1 MFEFRHNKGRETQ
14 GSGFTKT
21 LLAASLALAAYSAQA
36 LAAPV
41 AVHIPAQPLSNALMQ
56 FGTQT
61 NMQVLFSAD
70 SIKGRNSLSVDG
82 TMEPQQALEQMLR
95 GTGLRYEVN
104 GNTITVGAATADG
117 NAMLLQNV
125 NINAAGDGSG
135 YTPEYSIVAKRTNTA
150 TKTDTPI
157 GETPQSISVVTRK
170 QMDEQA
176 VQDVSSAVR
185 YTPGVFGE
193 YTGANNTREQFR
205 IRGFSPY
212 VFQDGLQ
219 LPYGESGQGGMSE
232 PYGLESVEVLRGPA
246 SMLYGQSRPG
256 GLINL
261 TSKMPTS
268 TPYHQIQVQGGSYDL
283 KQLGFDFGGPIDDQG
298 VFSYRLTGLV
308 KDSGTQVDHVQNN
321 RNFIA
326 PAFTWRPNDD
336 TSLTVLANYQRDWG
350 GSTEQYYPE
359 SGTLHHSQYGKISS
373 DTLLGDSD
381 FDKLRRES
389 SQLGYLFEH
398 HFNDVFTFRQNLR
411 YSQVNIEN
419 RTAFGNGYVNEA
431 TSPNLSR
438 LTSDIKRNLQIFN
451 VDNQLESK
459 FNTGALEHTLLTGLD
474 YRRSTLDNNVVNSSY
489 TTTNPY
495 AGGNS
500 SGTRTNIYTS
510 RDMYQVQKQTGVYA
524 QDQIKLD
531 HWLFTLGGR
540 FDWADSES
548 HYRPDRSNA
557 TNRYIDQDNH
567 KGTYRYAVAY
577 LFDNGVMP
585 YFSYSQSFDPQLN
598 TAVSAATPI
607 FKPTEGEQYEL
618 GIKYQPPGQDSY
630 ITASVYKLKQKNVTT
645 ADPANINNTIQI
657 GAAES
662 RGFELEGKAVL
673 SKNLD
678 LLASYTYTD
687 SEVTRTG
694 YVTSSY
700 TDKGN
705 ELPFT
710 PRQQASAWLDY
721 TFHEGLMDG
730 LGAGLGARYTGD
742 LWGSSVS
749 SPSAVYNRIE
759 TGNFTIVDAAVH
771 YDLGKLSS
779 KLDGTKVAVNASN
792 LFDKEYVASCS
803 NYAACYY
810 GPRRNVIAT
819 LSYNW

>member
-1 MFEFRHNKGRETQ
+1 MFELRPAKGPETQ
-14 GSGFTKT
+14 GTCFTKT
-21 LLAASLALAAYSAQA
+21 LLAASLALAALSTRV

-41 AVHIPAQPLSNALMQ
+41 EVHIPAQPLSAALMQ
-56 FGTQT
+56 FGIQT
-61 NMQVLFSAD
+61 HLQVLFSAD
-70 SIKGRNSLSVDG
+70 STQGCNSFGVDG
-82 TMEPQQALEQMLR
+82 TMAPQQALEQMLR

-104 GNTITVGAATADG
+104 GNSIIVGAASASG
-117 NAMLLQNV
+117 NAMLLQDV
-125 NINAAGDGSG
+125 NIDAAGDGVG
-135 YTPEYSIVAKRTNTA
+135 YTPEYSLVAKRTSAA
-150 TKTDTPI
+150 TKTDMPI

-170 QMDEQA
+170 QMDTQA

-212 VFQDGLQ
+212 VFQDGLM
-219 LPYGESGQGGMSE
+219 LPYGESGQGGMAE
-232 PYGLESVEVLRGPA
+232 PYSLESVEVLRGPA

-268 TPYHQIQVQGGSYDL
+268 TPYHQVEVQGGSYDL
-283 KQLGFDFGGPIDDQG
+283 KQLGFDLGGPLDDQG

-359 SGTLHHSQYGKISS
+359 SGSLHHSPYGKIDS
-373 DTLLGDSD
+373 DTLLGDSH

-398 HFNDVFTFRQNLR
+398 HFNDAITFRQNLR

-431 TSPNLSR
+431 ASPNLSR

-459 FNTGALEHTLLTGLD
+459 FDTGALEHTLLTGLD
-474 YRRSTLDNNVVNSSY
+474 VRRSTLNNNVVNSNYS
-489 TTTNPY
+489 TTNPY

-500 SGTRTNIYTS
+500 SGTATGQYTS
-510 RDMYQVQKQTGVYA
+510 RDLYQTQKQTGVYL
-524 QDQIKLD
+524 QDQIQLD

-540 FDWADSES
+540 FDWATSDS
-548 HYRPDRSNA
+548 HYRPDKSNA
-557 TNRYIDQDNH
+557 TSRYIDQDDH

-598 TAVSAATPI
+598 TSVSAGTPI
-607 FKPTEGEQYEL
+607 FKPTQGEQYEV
-618 GIKYQPPGQDSY
+618 GVKYQPSGQDSY
-630 ITASVYKLKQKNVTT
+630 ITASVYTLKQQNITT
-645 ADPANINNTIQI
+645 ADPSNTSNTLQI
-657 GAAES
+657 GAAQS

-673 SKNLD
+673 TGNLD
-678 LLASYTYTD
+678 VLASYTYTD

-694 YVTSSY
+694 YVTSAY

-721 TFHEGLMDG
+721 TFHESALDG
-730 LGAGLGARYTGD
+730 LGAGIGARYTGD

-749 SPSAVYNRIE
+749 SPSMVYNRIE
-759 TGNFTIVDAAVH
+759 TGNFTLVDAALH

-779 KLDGTKVAVNASN
+779 QLAGTRVALNASN

>member
-1 MFEFRHNKGRETQ
+1 MRKLQHNKGRETQ
-14 GSGFTKT
+14 RAGFAQT
-21 LLAASLALAAYSAQA
+21 LLAASLAFAACSSQA

-41 AVHIPAQPLSNALMQ
+41 QVHIPAQPLSNALMQ

-61 NMQVLFSAD
+61 HLQVLFSAD
-70 SIKGRNSLSVDG
+70 SIKGQNSLSVDG

-95 GTGLRYEVN
+95 GTGLHYEVN
-104 GNTITVGAATADG
+104 GSIITVGPAAAGG

-125 NINAAGDGSG
+125 NINAAGDGGG
-135 YTPEYSIVAKRTNTA
+135 YTPDYSLVAKRTRTA

-157 GETPQSISVVTRK
+157 GQTPQSISVVTRK
-170 QMDEQA
+170 QMDDQA

-193 YTGANNTREQFR
+193 YTGSNNTREQFR

-212 VFQDGLQ
+212 VFQDGLM
-219 LPYGESGQGGMSE
+219 LPYGESGQGGMAE

-261 TSKMPTS
+261 TSKLPTS
-268 TPYHQIQVQGGSYDL
+268 TPYHQLEVQGGSYDL
-283 KQLGFDFGGPIDDQG
+283 KQVGFDFGGPLDDQG

-308 KDSGTQVDHVQNN
+308 KDSGTQIDHVQNN

-326 PAFTWRPNDD
+326 PAFTWRPDDD

-350 GSTEQYYPE
+350 GSTEQYYPA
-359 SGTLHHSQYGKISS
+359 SGTLNASQWGRISS
-373 DTLLGDSD
+373 DTLVGDSH

-389 SQLGYLFEH
+389 SQLGYMFEH
-398 HFNDVFTFRQNLR
+398 HFNDAITFRQNLR

-431 TSPNLSR
+431 TSPNLAR

-459 FNTGALEHTLLTGLD
+459 FNTGALEHTLLTGVD
-474 YRRSTLDNNVVNSSY
+474 YRRSALDNNVVNSSY
-489 TTTNPY
+489 TATNPY
-495 AGGNS
+495 AGGNG
-500 SGTRTNIYTS
+500 SGTVTGAYTS
-510 RDMYQVQKQTGVYA
+510 RDLYQTQKQTGVYL

-540 FDWADSES
+540 FDWATADS

-557 TNRYIDQDNH
+557 TNRYIDQDDH

-585 YFSYSQSFDPQLN
+585 YFSYSQAFDPQLN
-598 TAVSAATPI
+598 TSVSAGTPI
-607 FKPTEGEQYEL
+607 FKPTEGDQYEL
-618 GIKYQPPGQDSY
+618 GIKYQPPGQESY
-630 ITASVYKLKQKNVTT
+630 ITASVYKIKQQNVTT
-645 ADPANINNTIQI
+645 ADPTNLSNTIQI

-673 SKNLD
+673 NKNLD

-687 SEVTRTG
+687 SEVTKTG
-694 YVTSSY
+694 YVTSSLS
-700 TDKGN
+700 DKGN
-705 ELPFT
+705 ELPYT

-721 TFHEGLMDG
+721 TFHEGVLEG
-730 LGAGLGARYTGD
+730 LGAGIGARYTGE
-742 LWGSSVS
+742 LWGNSYTSISSV
-749 SPSAVYNRIE
+749 YQRIQ
-759 TGNFTIVDAAVH
+759 TGNFTLVDAALH

-779 KLDGTKVAVNASN
+779 KLDGTKLALNASN
-792 LFDKEYVASCS
+792 LFDKDYVVSCTNS
-803 NYAACYY
+803 TACYY